1 MADRETLMRIL
12 ELGRWAPSGDN
23 TQPWRFEIVDDERIA
38 VYGHDTRAD
47 CVYDFAGRASQLS
60 HGALLETLRLA
71 AGRFGLSM
79 RWSLREPLVEHAPV
93 YELVFAP
100 ASAAVGDDPLQAC
113 IESRTVQR
121 RAMRTTP
128 LDDAD
133 RRALEA
139 AVGPEYTLSFL
150 ESLGDR
156 LAVARL
162 LWDNAY
168 LRLTCPEAY
177 RVHRSIIEWR
187 TRYSKDRI
195 LEEAVGVDAVTARLM
210 EWVMQNWSRVEF
222 FNRYLLGTV
231 APRIQLDVVPALACA
246 AHVLM
251 RPRRPLDGLP
261 DHVEAGMALQRLWLA
276 ASARG
281 LLLQPEMT
289 PVIFRWYA
297 RSGTPISARASIDEG
312 ARRLA
317 ARFERLMGAGEEEP
331 FAFFCRVGH
340 SAAPR
345 SRSLRKDL
353 DELMVGPR

>member
-23 TQPWRFEIVDDERIA
+23 TQPWRFEIVDDERI
-38 VYGHDTRAD
+38 VVHGHDTRAD
-47 CVYDFAGRASQLS
+47 CVYDFAGRASQLA

-71 AGRFGLSM
+71 GGRFGLSM
-79 RWSLREPLVEHAPV
+79 RWSLRTPVVEHAPV
-93 YELVFAP
+93 YELVFTP
-100 ASAAVGDDPLQAC
+100 GAATLADDPLQSC

-128 LDDAD
+128 LEDGD

-139 AVGPEYTLSFL
+139 AVGTDYTLSFL
-150 ESLGDR
+150 EGFGER

-177 RVHRSIIEWR
+177 KVHRAIIEWR
-187 TRYSKDRI
+187 ARYSKDRI
-195 LEEAVGVDAVTARLM
+195 PEQAVGVDPATARLM
-210 EWVMQNWSRVEF
+210 EWVMQKWSRVEF
-222 FNRYLLGTV
+222 FNRYLFGTV
-231 APRIQLDVVPALACA
+231 APRIQLDVLPALACA

-251 RPRRPLDGLP
+251 RPRRSMDGLLG
-261 DHVEAGMALQRLWLA
+261 HVEAGIALQRLWLA

-317 ARFERLMGAGEEEP
+317 GRFEHLVGGREDEP
-331 FAFFCRVGH
+331 FAFFCRIGR
-340 SAAPR
+340 SATPR

-353 DELMVGPR
+353 DELMTGPR

>member
-1 MADRETLMRIL
+1 MADRETLTRIL

-195 LEEAVGVDAVTARLM
+195 PEEAVGVDAVTARLM

-251 RPRRPLDGLP
+251 RPRRPMDGLP

-297 RSGTPISARASIDEG
+297 QDNRRISGQQDINTRASD
-312 ARRLA
+312 LSKT
-317 ARFERLMGAGEEEP
+317 FEKMASTGSTDH
-331 FAFFCRVGH
+331 FSFFCRVGFTTQ
-340 SAAPR
+340 PR
-345 SRSLRKDL
+345 SRSIRKSL
-353 DELMVGPR
+353 QQLTSTP